1 MRRSALFSLAVPSLF
16 ALLSG
21 LSACT
26 PTAEEAQ
33 GTQAS
38 AVGSP
43 EPTSGSPTLPA
54 GTDGTETLAAYS
66 NSTYFIVNRPDLRRC
81 VYPLCGGYFS
91 QRVNQATTVC
101 SDGTAQ
107 PECRILEF
115 DYSALSLDPMT
126 LSSLQ
131 GKVQAGQ
138 ALLRGQI
145 VKTAPIAGR
154 TYDKLVV
161 SEAWEA
167 RSVAP
172 TPSPSPTPTRPSGTF
187 SRLRELPVA
196 CPACPPYRQE
206 VLNTTAAGVPIAAIE
221 YDATRF
227 PAALVKELT
236 TALSASDVGLLMAG
250 SRGGSSGRPK
260 FVASEAYTPVRGRPG
275 GKVGDA
281 CGGRGMPTC
290 NAPLFCKWEP
300 SAFCGRADAS
310 GICSVKPDVCIKVY
324 KPVCGCDR
332 KTYGNSCEANAAGVS
347 VDYEGVCR

>member
-1 MRRSALFSLAVPSLF
+1 MRRSALFSLAVPSLL

-43 EPTSGSPTLPA
+43 EPPPA
-54 GTDGTETLAAYS
+54 VPRCPQGRRHRDAGCLLELDLLHRQPA
-66 NSTYFIVNRPDLRRC
+66 DLRRC
-81 VYPLCGGYFS
+81 VYPLCGGCFS

-145 VKTAPIAGR
+145 VKTAPIAGH

-167 RSVAP
+167 RSLAP
-172 TPSPSPTPTRPSGTF
+172 MPSPSPTPTRPSGTF

-196 CPACPPYRQE
+196 CPACPPYRQS
-206 VLNTTAAGVPIAAIE
+206 PQHH
-221 YDATRF
+221 
-227 PAALVKELT
+227 
-236 TALSASDVGLLMAG
+236 
-250 SRGGSSGRPK
+250 
-260 FVASEAYTPVRGRPG
+260 RGR
-275 GKVGDA
+275 
-281 CGGRGMPTC
+281 
-290 NAPLFCKWEP
+290 
-300 SAFCGRADAS
+300 RAH
-310 GICSVKPDVCIKVY
+310 
-324 KPVCGCDR
+324 R
-332 KTYGNSCEANAAGVS
+332 
-347 VDYEGVCR
+347 RH